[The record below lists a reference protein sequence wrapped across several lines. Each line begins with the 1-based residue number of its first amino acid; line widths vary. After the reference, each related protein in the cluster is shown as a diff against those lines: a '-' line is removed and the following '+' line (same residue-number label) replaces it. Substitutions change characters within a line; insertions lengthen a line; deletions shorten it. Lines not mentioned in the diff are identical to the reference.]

1 MLLTF
6 AAALSS
12 GVCSRVSPRAG
23 RVAQRLSHANVLL
36 ITIDTLRAD
45 RLGSYGNRNGLT
57 PALDALAREGIR
69 FSRARAHVPMTLPAH
84 ASILTG
90 LTPRR
95 TGVRNNTTFRLDASV
110 PTVATFLKQAGY
122 RTGAFIGS
130 FVLDSRFGLAHDFD
144 VYDDRLPH
152 VSGASFHFT
161 ERRANE
167 VLDAALTWIGPE
179 TPNPEPRT
187 PNPAPSTP
195 NPAPS
200 TQNPAPS
207 THHAV
212 SARSWFAWIHLFDPH
227 APYDAPPEYRA
238 GRSAYDAEVAYTDA
252 MIGAFLNRLRASGQL
267 ERTLVVVTGDHGES
281 LGEHGESTHG
291 LFAYDSTLAVPLI
304 LNAHGLGPAVIDG
317 PVVQTDIVPTILD
330 FIGVPAA
337 AAARFD
343 GHSAL
348 EQIDENR
355 AVYFEA
361 LDSYLTRGWA
371 PLRGVVQQG
380 WKYIDLPEPELY
392 ELSTDPEEQRNRSGQ
407 GQRGDVL
414 RKRLIDF
421 ESGRQQTPAPAAL
434 DAEATARL
442 RSLGY
447 VAGSDGARDF
457 SRDGARGFSRADDP
471 KHLVALN
478 ERFNT
483 ALTAFEEGRAN
494 DALAAFLEVLEARP
508 DFLTARTSAASVLVA
523 TNRAEDAVRLLR
535 DAPADE
541 ASSAELLA
549 KLGSALRS
557 AGDLKGAAATLERA
571 RETGNR
577 TADVV
582 QDLAVVYAQL
592 GRVAVARTLFEQLTT
607 DNPSSAT
614 AWYNRGLFEL
624 QSRRPDAAAKA
635 LRIAVER
642 DPTYVDAW
650 NGLGAAL
657 ASADP
662 AGALD
667 AWSHAERLLP
677 HDYDLLFNVAM
688 LAAQSDH
695 PADAVPYLRRFVA
708 EAPRDR
714 YGRDIPRVQQL
725 LTRLQS
731 RPR

>member
-1 MLLTF
+1 M
-6 AAALSS
+6 
-12 GVCSRVSPRAG
+12 
-23 RVAQRLSHANVLL
+23 SHANVLL

-45 RLGSYGNRNGLT
+45 RLGSYGNRNDLT

-95 TGVRNNTTFRLDASV
+95 TGVRNNTTFRLDTSV

-122 RTGAFIGS
+122 RTGAFVGS

-152 VSGASFHFT
+152 GSGASFHFT
-161 ERRANE
+161 ERRAKE
-167 VLDAALTWIGPE
+167 VLDTALAWIGSR
-179 TPNPEPRT
+179 TTNPEPRT
-187 PNPAPSTP
+187 Q

-200 TQNPAPS
+200 TQNAAPS
-207 THHAV
+207 TQNPV
-212 SARSWFAWIHLFDPH
+212 SAPPWFAWIHLFDPH

-252 MIGAFLNRLRASGQL
+252 MLNAFLNRLRIGGQL
-267 ERTLVVVTGDHGES
+267 ERTLIVVTGDHGES

-304 LNAHGLGPAVIDG
+304 LNARGLGPAVIDR
-317 PVVQTDIVPTILD
+317 PVAHTDIVPTIVD
-330 FIGVPAA
+330 FVGVPAA
-337 AAARFD
+337 GSFD

-348 EQIDENR
+348 QQIDENR

-371 PLRGVVQQG
+371 PLRGVVQRG
-380 WKYIDLPEPELY
+380 WKYIDLPDPELY
-392 ELSTDPEEQRNRSGQ
+392 ELSADPDEQRNRIGQ
-407 GQRGDVL
+407 DQRGDVL
-414 RKRLIDF
+414 RKLLIDF
-421 ESGRQQTPAPAAL
+421 ESGRQQTPVPAAL
-434 DAEATARL
+434 DADAAARL

-447 VAGSDGARDF
+447 VSGSDGAH
-457 SRDGARGFSRADDP
+457 GARGFSRADDP
-471 KHLVALN
+471 KQLVALN

-483 ALTAFEEGRAN
+483 ALTAFEEGRTR
-494 DALAAFLEVLEARP
+494 DALAAFLEVLDARP
-508 DFLTARTSAASVLVA
+508 DFLTARTSAATVLVA
-523 TNRAEDAVRLLR
+523 TNRPEDAVRLLR

-541 ASSAELLA
+541 ASSPELLA

-557 AGDLKGAAATLERA
+557 AGDLKAAAVAPERA

-577 TADVV
+577 SADVV

-592 GRVAVARTLFEQLTT
+592 GRAAAARALFEQLTA

-635 LRIAVER
+635 LRTAVER
-642 DPTYVDAW
+642 DATYGDAW
-650 NGLGAAL
+650 NALGAAL
-657 ASADP
+657 ASTDP

-667 AWSHAERLLP
+667 AWRHAERLLP
-677 HDYDLLFNVAM
+677 RDYDLLFNVAM
-688 LAAQSDH
+688 LAARSDQ
-695 PADAVPYLRRFVA
+695 PAEALPYLRRFAA
-708 EAPRDR
+708 EAPREK
-714 YGRDIPRVQQL
+714 YGSDMPRVQQML
-725 LTRLQS
+725 SRLEHSQ
-731 RPR
+731 R